1 MVIEAKN
8 IIKTY
13 DSKIVLN
20 IPQLKI
26 NSGEIFGLVGNNG
39 AGKTTFL
46 RLMLDLLKADEGNI
60 FNNGID
66 VSKNEKWK
74 TFTGSYLDRTF
85 LIDYLKP
92 EEFFTFV
99 GLVYGMSDA
108 QVSDKLAQFEGF
120 FNEEILGTKK
130 YIRKLSEGNI
140 QKVGIAAALLPD
152 PKVVILDE
160 PFANLDPTSQNH
172 LKRILEQHCEDKNV
186 TIILSSHNLNH
197 VVDICTHIVL
207 LEKGKIIKEV
217 NDVQS
222 QVDTVMRDLSDYF
235 EK

>member
-1 MVIEAKN
+1 V
-8 IIKTY
+8 
-13 DSKIVLN
+13 
-20 IPQLKI
+20 
-26 NSGEIFGLVGNNG
+26 
-39 AGKTTFL
+39 
-46 RLMLDLLKADEGNI
+46 LKAEEGNI
-60 FNNGID
+60 LNNGID

-74 TFTGSYLDRTF
+74 TFTGSYLDRNF

-108 QVSDKLAQFEGF
+108 LVSERLAQFKSF

-172 LKRILEQHCEDKNV
+172 LKKILEQHCKDKKT

-207 LEKGKIIKEV
+207 IEKGKIIKNV
-217 NDVQS
+217 IDVQS
-222 QVDTVMRDLSDYF
+222 QSANVMRDLSEYF
-235 EK
+235 ES